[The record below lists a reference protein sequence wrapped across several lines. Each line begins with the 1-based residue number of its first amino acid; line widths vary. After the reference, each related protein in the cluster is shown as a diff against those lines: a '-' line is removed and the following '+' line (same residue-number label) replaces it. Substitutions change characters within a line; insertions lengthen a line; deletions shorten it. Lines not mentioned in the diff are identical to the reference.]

1 MKVLSKLL
9 ILLAALFFVISCSKD
24 PQSNTPSNNEDNIE
38 DVYFVKYVCDRAY
51 GTARYTNEEGKSVTS
66 PTVYSGGS
74 FERTI
79 GPVAKGFK
87 SSVTVDRGTGVRD
100 LPVRIEVKRN
110 NEPFVVK
117 IEGICSVSYVIE

>member
-1 MKVLSKLL
+1 MKVLSKII
-9 ILLAALFFVISCSKD
+9 ILLAALFLTMSCSKD
-24 PQSNTPSNNEDNIE
+24 PQSDTPSDSGDKIE
-38 DVYFVKYVCDRAY
+38 DIYFVKYICDKAY

-66 PTVYSGGS
+66 PSVYNGGS

-100 LPVRIEVKRN
+100 LAVRIEVKRN
-110 NEPFVVK
+110 DEPFVVK
-117 IEGICSVSYVIE
+117 VEGICSVSYVIE

>member
-1 MKVLSKLL
+1 MKVLSKLF
-9 ILLAALFFVISCSKD
+9 ILLAVLFLTLGCSKD
-24 PQSNTPSNNEDNIE
+24 SQLGTPSDNGDTLEDI
-38 DVYFVKYVCDRAY
+38 YFVKYVCDKAY

-66 PTVYSGGS
+66 PSVYNGGS

-100 LPVRIEVKRN
+100 LAVRIEVKRN
-110 NEPFVVK
+110 DEPFVVK
-117 IEGICSVSYVIE
+117 VEGICSVSYVIE

>member
-1 MKVLSKLL
+1 MG
-9 ILLAALFFVISCSKD
+9 CSKD
-24 PQSNTPSNNEDNIE
+24 SQSGTPSDNGDTIE
-38 DVYFVKYVCDRAY
+38 DIYFVKYVCDKAY

-66 PTVYSGGS
+66 PSVYNGGS

-100 LPVRIEVKRN
+100 LAVRIEVKRN
-110 NEPFVVK
+110 DEPFVVK
-117 IEGICSVSYVIE
+117 VEGICSVSYVIE